1 MNGKWHRTLGWI
13 LVGGFLSATAA
24 LVAGIAIIA
33 RRPSSESAANLP
45 RAGQDDRRGSR
56 QRT

>member
-24 LVAGIAIIA
+24 LITGIAILA
-33 RRPSSESAANLP
+33 RRPGP
-45 RAGQDDRRGSR
+45 KSR
-56 QRT
+56 IQRP

>member
-24 LVAGIAIIA
+24 LIAGITVIA
-33 RRPSSESAANLP
+33 RRPGSGSAVNLS
-45 RAGQDDRRGSR
+45 RAGEDDPEDP
-56 QRT
+56 